1 MDCRPVDRALAW
13 NVAAATAATR
23 AAQEECG
30 ANAHSGKKTKQTLW
44 GDGEVSGER
53 KRKVERR
60 SILVRDLPRNL
71 DDNEARAALRALFS
85 EGTATTGLP
94 DVTSSDIRTQKAKL
108 KPPPVVARQGALPQS
123 SWRNNCQ
130 YAFDGSRKAESQL
143 AASRSQRAQLLQQ
156 LPYAVSSI
164 RVACDQLGGSAYAF
178 VDFSDEL
185 LAKLAIQVLG
195 HSAFLPGT
203 SSQVSLSLHE
213 TWSSP
218 LVVDQYHLYVA
229 GLPPGA
235 NPVSQSTFSKGILQ
249 AAAVF
254 VQLSSVAGT
263 PSRTGV
269 REYAFLRF
277 PNDVAAEA
285 ALQKLE
291 EASLSL
297 NLMVRKVYEH
307 RQRGARSEPLTHAAN
322 CSIFVANL
330 PPHTNSEELR
340 EICSYFHVVQ
350 AAEVHP
356 TRNFG
361 FVRLATHEAALAA
374 VTHLHGTQLRGRT
387 LACSW
392 SSRSV
397 PFNEEEQRNDEWERG
412 EEAYAM
418 MSAHCMECAVLSP
431 PQQPH
436 DVEQEYGAK
445 PPFNESAK
453 GEAAHAA
460 GEAFWLSLLAENGPV
475 TLTDVCRK
483 LTQAQRQAQ
492 QVQSRIQQ
500 WQAQEWE
507 EDTDNRSPQN
517 LTAKPFKA

>member
-1 MDCRPVDRALAW
+1 MECRPVDRAVAW

-23 AAQEECG
+23 AAQEECV
-30 ANAHSGKKTKQTLW
+30 ARAHNNTQAKRILW
-44 GDGEVSGER
+44 GDGEEAGER
-53 KRKVERR
+53 KKKVERR

-71 DDNEARAALRALFS
+71 DENEAKAALRALFS
-85 EGTATTGLP
+85 EGTRTTAP
-94 DVTSSDIRTQKAKL
+94 PSSSFSDVRSQTAKV
-108 KPPPVVARQGALPQS
+108 KPPPVAARQGALPQS

-130 YAFDGSRKAESQL
+130 YAVDGSRKAESQL
-143 AASRSQRAQLLQQ
+143 AASRSQREQLLQQ
-156 LPYAVSSI
+156 LPYALSSI
-164 RVACDQLGGSAYAF
+164 RVACDQLGGSTYAF

-185 LAKLAIQVLG
+185 LAKLAIEVLG

-235 NPVSQSTFSKGILQ
+235 SAEYLEAVVTNATGI
-249 AAAVF
+249 VPSH
-254 VQLSSVAGT
+254 VKLSSVAGT
-263 PSRTGV
+263 SSRIGV

-277 PNDVAAEA
+277 PNDAAAEA

-291 EASLSL
+291 EASSSL
-297 NLMVRKVYEH
+297 NLM
-307 RQRGARSEPLTHAAN
+307 
-322 CSIFVANL
+322 
-330 PPHTNSEELR
+330 EELR
-340 EICSYFHVVQ
+340 EICSYFDVVQ

-374 VTHLHGTQLRGRT
+374 ITHLHGTMLHGRT

-392 SSRSV
+392 SSKTV
-397 PFNEEEQRNDEWERG
+397 AFNEEEQRNDEWERA
-412 EEAYAM
+412 EEAYAV
-418 MSAHCMECAVLSP
+418 MSAQCMECTVPSP

-436 DVEQEYGAK
+436 PTERGFEPTQT
-445 PPFNESAK
+445 
-453 GEAAHAA
+453 

-475 TLTDVCRK
+475 TMTDVCRK
-483 LTQAQRQAQ
+483 FAQAQRHAQ
-492 QVQSRIQQ
+492 QIQSRIQQ

-507 EDTDNRSPQN
+507 EDTENLSPQN
-517 LTAKPFKA
+517 LNAKSPET